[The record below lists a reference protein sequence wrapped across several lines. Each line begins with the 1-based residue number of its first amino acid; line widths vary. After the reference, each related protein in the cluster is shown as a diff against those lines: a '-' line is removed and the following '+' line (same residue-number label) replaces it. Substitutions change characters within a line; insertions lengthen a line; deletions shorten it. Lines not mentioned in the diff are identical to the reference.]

1 MQNFVLQGMP
11 NSLVAYIYVYL

>member
-1 MQNFVLQGMP
+1 MQNFMLQGMP